1 MEYLILIVTLA
12 GIVFGADWLVAG
24 AVSIAR
30 RFRVSDFV
38 IGAAIVGI
46 GTSMPELVVSFFGAI
61 KGNADVA
68 IGNVV
73 GSNIFN
79 VLGILGVTAL
89 FFPIAIDKQNMTFEI
104 PLCIAV
110 SVLVTLLAFN
120 FFDGTPAVL
129 GRLDGLVLILL
140 FAGFMWYSFAR
151 DKKEKGERALHEA
164 RSEEAIRREGERA
177 PHDAGVIGD
186 PAEAIRQE
194 EKTPLWWAI
203 AKVIGGLAVLIV
215 SCDLFVENAVAVAR
229 SFGVNDAFI
238 SLTLIA
244 CGTSLPELAASV
256 VAAFKKNTQLALGNI
271 VGSNIFNILL
281 ILGLSSQVMPLTSAG
296 ITWVDYVVMIAAA
309 TVPLLFGFKGKIGR
323 VGGLLMVASFVLYTW
338 YLLMGQG

>member
-1 MEYLILIVTLA
+1 MEYVILIVTLA

-129 GRLDGLVLILL
+129 GRLDGWVLILL
-140 FAGFMWYSFAR
+140 FAGFMWYSFVR
-151 DKKEKGERALHEA
+151 DKKEQGVGQE
-164 RSEEAIRREGERA
+164 SNEEIE
-177 PHDAGVIGD
+177 
-186 PAEAIRQE
+186 QE
-194 EKTPLWWAI
+194 DRTPLWWAI

-215 SCDLFVENAVAVAR
+215 SCDLFVDNAVAVAR

-281 ILGLSSQVMPLTSAG
+281 ILGVSSQVMPLTSVG

-323 VGGLLMVASFVLYTW
+323 LGGLLMVASFVLYTW
-338 YLLMGQG
+338 YLLMGQ

>member
-89 FFPIAIDKQNMTFEI
+89 FFPIVIDRQNMTFEI

-129 GRLDGLVLILL
+129 GRLDGWVLILL
-140 FAGFMWYSFAR
+140 FAGFMWYSFVR
-151 DKKEKGERALHEA
+151 DKKEQGVGQE
-164 RSEEAIRREGERA
+164 SNEEIE
-177 PHDAGVIGD
+177 
-186 PAEAIRQE
+186 QE
-194 EKTPLWWAI
+194 DRTPLWWAI

-215 SCDLFVENAVAVAR
+215 SCDLFVDNAVAVAR

-281 ILGLSSQVMPLTSAG
+281 ILGVSSQVMPLTSVG
-296 ITWVDYVVMIAAA
+296 ITLEDYVVMITAA

-338 YLLMGQG
+338 YLLIGQ